1 MGVHARPLF
10 HPDLH
15 RLLEPTLGYDPHWQ
29 IAEGNSMPDD
39 RAVLRRKKQEKL
51 GGLKSL
57 AIAALED
64 RGYEVR
70 GKRPPKFGKY

>member
-1 MGVHARPLF
+1 
-10 HPDLH
+10 
-15 RLLEPTLGYDPHWQ
+15 
-29 IAEGNSMPDD
+29 MPDD